1 MPGLSSTARDV
12 ETIRVG
18 ALRLQRRD
26 SNQQSF
32 MDSGVLGSFSGH
44 HDVIISFSA
53 ICHGD
58 CCFVFIQSCVFI
70 VVIVCGDC
78 CFVKCVC
85 VFLHHGYTCIV
96 RIYNVVLFMYSVCL
110 GTCKSSILLHL
121 AHTINSP
128 AICTTS

>member
-53 ICHGD
+53 ICR
-58 CCFVFIQSCVFI
+58 CVSI
-70 VVIVCGDC
+70 AALLNV
-78 CFVKCVC
+78 CVC
-85 VFLHHGYTCIV
+85 VYIMATCTCI
-96 RIYNVVLFMYSVCL
+96 IHS
-110 GTCKSSILLHL
+110 
-121 AHTINSP
+121 
-128 AICTTS
+128 

>member
-44 HDVIISFSA
+44 HNVIISFSA
-53 ICHGD
+53 VRH
-58 CCFVFIQSCVFI
+58 
-70 VVIVCGDC
+70 GDC

-85 VFLHHGYTCIV
+85 VCVCLHHCYMYTCI
-96 RIYNVVLFMYSVCL
+96 YNV
-110 GTCKSSILLHL
+110 LHMS
-121 AHTINSP
+121 N
-128 AICTTS
+128 